1 MVSSNRLRR
10 GSRGCGIFIHQNLA
24 ATGKWLH
31 RGEDVCVM
39 CVLLAKSLPSGSFSF
54 PPEWTYVLSCFNEL
68 RVSLS
73 DPNI

>member
-1 MVSSNRLRR
+1 MVSSNYLQR
-10 GSRGCGIFIHQNLA
+10 GYRGWGIFIHQNLA

-39 CVLLAKSLPSGSFSF
+39 CVLLAKSLPSRSFSF
-54 PPEWTYVLSCFNEL
+54 PPQRTYALSCFNEL
-68 RVSLS
+68 HVSLS